1 MGARFINYLLTP
13 FLTYNLALKSDY
25 GKMSLIYAAIPV
37 LNVIFTYGF
46 ETGYF
51 RFAARKE
58 YKDSLYSTS
67 AISLIL
73 STILLTTLLWFG
85 RDSFASI
92 VGLSDVP
99 TIVYL
104 SIFVIAFDALA
115 TIPFAKLRL
124 EERPR
129 KFALIKVGGVLI
141 NIFFVWFFIGYCPNN
156 LEYVNNSFLM
166 FIYNPN
172 INPIVYV
179 LIANLIQSV
188 FTLVLFLGTLTDS
201 SFLKNPRFAQPG

>member
-1 MGARFINYLLTP
+1 MSNIKKLAGQTMWYGVSSMGARFINYLLTP

-25 GKMSLIYAAIPV
+25 GKMSLMYAAMAV

-67 AISLIL
+67 ALSLIF
-73 STILLTTLLWFG
+73 STILLTTLLWLG
-85 RDSFASI
+85 RDSFAGI

-104 SIFVIAFDALA
+104 GIFVIAFDALGA
-115 TIPFAKLRL
+115 IPFAKLRL

-129 KFALIKVGGVLI
+129 KYAFVKVGGILI
-141 NIFFVWFFIGYCPNN
+141 NIFLFG
-156 LEYVNNSFLM
+156 FLSV
-166 FIYNPN
+166 
-172 INPIVYV
+172 IVQ
-179 LIANLIQSV
+179 IIWIM
-188 FTLVLFLGTLTDS
+188 
-201 SFLKNPRFAQPG
+201 